1 MKDEELQ
8 GWRRMTDESDSY
20 LNLEETIKSDIE
32 RLTAKGIKL
41 TFYVGCDSH
50 IRKKIIT
57 YAKVIAVKMDIE
69 ESGVGVFCYYKRDK
83 IPKEKNLMHRDRLW
97 TEVYK
102 SVEVAQWLDQLLEPL
117 GHCVSEVHADL
128 NPNPEYL
135 SNCVASMCL
144 GYIKSMGF
152 LPVLK
157 PNSWCA
163 DAADDKSK

>member
-1 MKDEELQ
+1 MQ
-8 GWRRMTDESDSY
+8 TAGGWCILCVSAGDAGSAEQVALEALLES
-20 LNLEETIKSDIE
+20 
-32 RLTAKGIKL
+32 
-41 TFYVGCDSH
+41 V
-50 IRKKIIT
+50 
-57 YAKVIAVKMDIE
+57 
-69 ESGVGVFCYYKRDK
+69 
-83 IPKEKNLMHRDRLW
+83 PLW

-102 SVEVAQWLDQLLEPL
+102 AVEVAQWLDKLLEPL

-152 LPVLK
+152 SPVLK